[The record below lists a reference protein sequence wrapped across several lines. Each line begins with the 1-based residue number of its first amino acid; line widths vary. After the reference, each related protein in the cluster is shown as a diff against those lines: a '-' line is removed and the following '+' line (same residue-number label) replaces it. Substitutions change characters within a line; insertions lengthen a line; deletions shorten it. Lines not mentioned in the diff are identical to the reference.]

1 MPAFY
6 RYQAYSF
13 IGKLMIPQGIAGPFI
28 DGEEF
33 AGRMQSGMAY
43 TIIPVKDIP
52 AEAQQGNNSGGH

>member
-6 RYQAYSF
+6 RYQAHGF
-13 IGKLMIPQGIAGPFI
+13 VGKLMIPQGINGPII
-28 DGEEF
+28 DREEF

-43 TIIPVKDIP
+43 TIIPVKGIP